1 MTKSSARKIPFF
13 LWIVLAL
20 LLGLIAGYVA
30 KRHDYDISG
39 LKVVSG
45 MVLQGLQ
52 LLATPLIFVA
62 VTLALIRAQIS
73 GRSGLKLG
81 WLLLTNTLAAIV
93 IGLVVVNVLRPGDNA
108 GLPPPTA
115 EMHAKIETK
124 REFNVVEDLVKRLIP
139 KSVGAPFVE
148 NDILAIVILALAS
161 GFALR
166 AVRKHLEHA
175 EGVAMV
181 ELLLD
186 TIFQMVLKLLHALF
200 FFVPAAVLCVVA
212 AVVGQEGFSAFATFG
227 KFVFAVLLA
236 LGLQG
241 IFYMTRLRLGSWVRP
256 GHFLKSAADALSVAF
271 STASS
276 TATLPVTYKCAAE
289 KIGLRD
295 ENARLGTMVGGNLNN
310 DGTAL
315 YEAMAALFIAQA
327 LGMHL
332 ELGQQ
337 LLIVFMAVIA
347 SVGAAGI
354 PEAGLVTMMAV
365 FSAVKLPV
373 DYIPLLLTV
382 DWFLDRC
389 RTAMNVMGDLTVS
402 SLLDGKERQKPVRT
416 PGLALPAEP
425 EPAVPAA

>member
-1 MTKSSARKIPFF
+1 MMTKSSTRKIPFF

-20 LLGLIAGYVA
+20 ILGLITGYIAQQNGKELSDLLVF
-30 KRHDYDISG
+30 
-39 LKVVSG
+39 SG

-81 WLLLTNTLAAIV
+81 WLLLTNTLMAII
-93 IGLVVVNVLRPGDNA
+93 IGLAVANLLKPGE
-108 GLPPPTA
+108 GSSLPQPDA
-115 EMHAKIETK
+115 KMHETMGAK
-124 REFNVVEDLVKRLIP
+124 REFNVIDDLVKRLIP
-139 KSVGAPFVE
+139 KSFGAPFVE
-148 NDILAIVILALAS
+148 NDILAIVILAIAC

-166 AVRKHLEHA
+166 AVRKQHEHVA
-175 EGVAMV
+175 GVLVV
-181 ELLLD
+181 EQLLD
-186 TIFQMVLKLLHALF
+186 TVFQIVLKLLHVLF
-200 FFVPAAVLCVVA
+200 IFVPFAVFCVVA
-212 AVVGQEGFSAFATFG
+212 AVVSHEGFGAFATFA
-227 KFVFAVLLA
+227 KFVAAVLLA
-236 LGLQG
+236 LFLQG
-241 IFYMTRLRLGSWVRP
+241 VFYMSRLRLGSWVRP
-256 GHFLKSAADALSVAF
+256 GHFLKNAADALSVAF

-276 TATLPVTYKCAAE
+276 TATLPVTYRCAE
-289 KIGLRD
+289 KMGLRE

-315 YEAMAALFIAQA
+315 YEAMAALFVAQA
-327 LGMHL
+327 TGMHL
-332 ELGQQ
+332 DLLQQ

-365 FSAVKLPV
+365 FSAVKLPI

-402 SLLDGKERQKPVRT
+402 SLLDGKQQKS
-416 PGLALPAEP
+416 P
-425 EPAVPAA
+425 EPGPEPGAKVLA

>member
-1 MTKSSARKIPFF
+1 MRRFPSNLSAIMSKTSSRKIPFF
-13 LWIVLAL
+13 FWIIVGLLAGL
-20 LLGLIAGYVA
+20 MVGYLGKVKGIDL
-30 KRHDYDISG
+30 SG
-39 LKVVSG
+39 LKVFSG

-52 LLATPLIFVA
+52 LLATPLIFAA
-62 VTLALIRAQIS
+62 VVLSLVRAQIS

-81 WLLLTNTLAAIV
+81 WLLITNTLMAIV
-93 IGLVVVNVLRPGDNA
+93 IGLLVVNVMKPGEGAQLGQPSTEDHHK
-108 GLPPPTA
+108 
-115 EMHAKIETK
+115 METK
-124 REFNVVEDLVKRLIP
+124 KEFHVVDDLIKKLIP
-139 KSVGAPFVE
+139 KSIGAPFVE
-148 NDILAIVILALAS
+148 NDILAIVILALAT

-166 AVRKHLEHA
+166 AVRKHLEHQA
-175 EGVAMV
+175 GAAIFEQ
-181 ELLLD
+181 LLD
-186 TIFQMVLKLLHALF
+186 TVFQIVLKLLHALF
-200 FFVPAAVLCVVA
+200 FFVPFAVFAVVA
-212 AVVGQEGFSAFATFG
+212 AVVGKEGFDAFATFA
-227 KFVFAVLLA
+227 KFVVAVLLA

-241 IFYMTRLRLGSWVRP
+241 LFYLTRLSLGSWVRP
-256 GHFLKSAADALSVAF
+256 GHFLKGSVEALTVAF

-276 TATLPVTYKCAAE
+276 TATLPVTYRCASE
-289 KIGLRD
+289 KLGLRE

-402 SLLDGKERQKPVRT
+402 SLLDGKTRGTTEEPV
-416 PGLALPAEP
+416 
-425 EPAVPAA
+425 VS